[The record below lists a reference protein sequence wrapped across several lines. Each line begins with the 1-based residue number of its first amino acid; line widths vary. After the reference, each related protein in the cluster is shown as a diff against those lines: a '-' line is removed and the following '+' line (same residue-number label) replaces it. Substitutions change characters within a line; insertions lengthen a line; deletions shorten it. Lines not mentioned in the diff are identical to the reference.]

1 MAQSL
6 ELNIKTTSDV
16 PQAMDKA
23 KAATAGFSKQVE
35 DIGRKFGTSFKDIFL
50 SFLGPMALLTGAMAK
65 IGQMIA
71 DNERKRAEANQAAID
86 GTNELMSAED
96 KYWARKNEREN
107 KTKEIAEEAKV
118 AREDVTLSFLQ
129 NDPRGKVMVEDI
141 LNKLPPSMRASA
153 SFNMANNMSREKGT
167 QDKVQAMIAEDA
179 AKANWEET
187 KRKQNIAAERIR
199 KEEEE
204 AKAKAPKDTS
214 FKGPEGFSNVVGVGA
229 NPVMEAMTAQLEE
242 QRKQTA
248 LLERIANGGTPS
260 ADGWMTAPTST
271 AAPSRAALLRGKL

>member
-96 KYWARKNEREN
+96 KYWARKNEREK
-107 KTKEIAEEAKV
+107 KTKETAEEAKV

-141 LNKLPPSMRASA
+141 LNKLPPGMRASA
-153 SFNMANNMSREKGT
+153 SYNMANNMSREKGT

-187 KRKQNIAAERIR
+187 KRKQNIAA
-199 KEEEE
+199 KPKGKGK
-204 AKAKAPKDTS
+204 AKAKKDLAIAAADIQ
-214 FKGPEGFSNVVGVGA
+214 GFY
-229 NPVMEAMTAQLEE
+229 
-242 QRKQTA
+242 
-248 LLERIANGGTPS
+248 S
-260 ADGWMTAPTST
+260 AYD
-271 AAPSRAALLRGKL
+271 